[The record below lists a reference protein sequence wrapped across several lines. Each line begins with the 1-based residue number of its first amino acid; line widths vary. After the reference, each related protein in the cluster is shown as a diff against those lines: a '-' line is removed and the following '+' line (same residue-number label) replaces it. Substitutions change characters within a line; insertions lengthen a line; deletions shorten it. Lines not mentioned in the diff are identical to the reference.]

1 MDNGLYGSDSGNAPD
16 LVPFLLKCLST
27 IPKDMPARGPRELI
41 EGAFKYV
48 NNWSGAIE
56 KFSGVEKIYYKDN
69 EVYSAQYIG
78 GLVDQRKDQM

>member
-1 MDNGLYGSDSGNAPD
+1 
-16 LVPFLLKCLST
+16 
-27 IPKDMPARGPRELI
+27 MPARGPRELI